1 MSTDKSPRKV
11 LYNSLL
17 KCTMNRTFSQDVFV
31 QNSATRIKDLKNSHK
46 ILAHWVHSAEDL
58 TRKLGLIKREKI
70 NRLIVRFF
78 LF

>member
-1 MSTDKSPRKV
+1 MSTEKKSLERFVLFLVKV
-11 LYNSLL
+11 YNEED
-17 KCTMNRTFSQDVFV
+17 FFV
-31 QNSATRIKDLKNSHK
+31 QNTVTRIKDLKNSHK

>member
-1 MSTDKSPRKV
+1 MSTEKKSLERFVLFLVKV
-11 LYNSLL
+11 YNEED
-17 KCTMNRTFSQDVFV
+17 FFV
-31 QNSATRIKDLKNSHK
+31 QNTVTRIKDLKNRHK

>member
-1 MSTDKSPRKV
+1 MSTEKKSLERFVLFLVKV
-11 LYNSLL
+11 YNV
-17 KCTMNRTFSQDVFV
+17 QDFFV
-31 QNSATRIKDLKNSHK
+31 QNTVTRIKDLKNSHK